1 MSLYNLYKQS
11 ELHTGLEITL
21 FKSGEGVIILC
32 GGGSIFFSLPLLC
45 VDIHTVS
52 YEDHLRS
59 ERHILLWDH
68 LLYNTISYSKVG
80 CTKHQITV

>member
-21 FKSGEGVIILC
+21 FKSGEGVIILW
-32 GGGSIFFSLPLLC
+32 GGSMPPPPFLC

-52 YEDHLRS
+52 YEGHLRS

-68 LLYNTISYSKVG
+68 LLYNTISYSKVR
-80 CTKHQITV
+80 CTKHHITV